1 VDLTIKLVS
10 KQEKPTWAV
19 HACGMT
25 FCFSDQASAATF
37 AAKLEERVNAP
48 HSLPQETQKHWAAEH
63 FRMLR
68 GS

>member
-1 VDLTIKLVS
+1 M
-10 KQEKPTWAV
+10 KPSIESVARQDRAVWLV

-25 FCFSDQASAATF
+25 FSFPDQASAMTF

-48 HSLPQETQKHWAAEH
+48 HCLPRETQKHWAAEH

>member
-1 VDLTIKLVS
+1 MDLSIELIS
-10 KQEKPTWAV
+10 SQEEPVWLV

-25 FCFSDQASAATF
+25 FIFSDQASATTF
-37 AAKLEERVNAP
+37 AVKLDERVNAP
-48 HSLPQETQKHWAAEH
+48 HFLSQETRKHWAAEH

>member
-1 VDLTIKLVS
+1 MNLSIELIARPD
-10 KQEKPTWAV
+10 KPVWLV

-25 FCFSDQASAATF
+25 FCFSDQLSAETF
-37 AAKLEERVNAP
+37 AAKLDERVSAP
-48 HSLPQETQKHWAAEH
+48 HALPPETQKHWAAEH

>member
-1 VDLTIKLVS
+1 MDLSIEPVS
-10 KQEKPTWAV
+10 RQGRPSWLV

-25 FCFSDQASAATF
+25 FSFSDQASAATF
-37 AAKLEERVNAP
+37 AAKLEERVSAP
-48 HSLPQETQKHWAAEH
+48 HLLPQETQKHWAAEH

>member
-1 VDLTIKLVS
+1 MDLRIEQASEQGQSVWL
-10 KQEKPTWAV
+10 V

-25 FCFSDQASAATF
+25 FNFADQASAVAF
-37 AAKLEERVNAP
+37 AAKLEERVDAF
-48 HSLPQETQKHWAAEH
+48 HQLSAETVKHWTAEH